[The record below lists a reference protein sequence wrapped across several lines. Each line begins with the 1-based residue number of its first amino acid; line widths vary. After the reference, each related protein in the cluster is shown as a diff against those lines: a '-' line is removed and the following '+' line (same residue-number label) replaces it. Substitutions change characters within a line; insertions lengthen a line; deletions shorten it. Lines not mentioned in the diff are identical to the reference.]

1 MRFFKLLH
9 ITLFLIKKFP
19 KIGIQGNN
27 LHIFPWHL
35 QDQKHFP
42 KKSWSHNL
50 VRLKKLMPKSQ
61 AKAKPSFPQYPFLT
75 VFNPKKSIMWTNI
88 QF

>member
-9 ITLFLIKKFP
+9 KTLFLIKKIP

-42 KKSWSHNL
+42 KKSSITQL
-50 VRLKKLMPKSQ
+50 S
-61 AKAKPSFPQYPFLT
+61 T
-75 VFNPKKSIMWTNI
+75 PKKIDAYISSKSKTIIPTIPIFNY
-88 QF
+88 F